1 LKSFFLVFV
10 LAHLIGDF
18 VFQTNRIAALKSKAI
33 QGIGLHVLIV
43 TLTQCILLSIFFGL
57 FGLLPGLLVGGIH
70 FFIDYMKKQLNPY
83 IRKVQ
88 TAYFVFD
95 QAIHIAIIYGVTYL
109 MYVDQ
114 GRLVVHSQ
122 WLLIAIGIIL
132 CYFAGSIMVKFVLM
146 DLHLTKKDA
155 KFFIENERISDGMT
169 ALALYA
175 VFGFPFI
182 WIPGMLVFAPSYT
195 LLQKK
200 LFAYSTKTSVI
211 KYVVL
216 LLVAYGAYGIRLS
229 Q

>member
-1 LKSFFLVFV
+1 M
-10 LAHLIGDF
+10 GDF
-18 VFQTNRIAALKSKAI
+18 VFQTNRIAALKSKGI
-33 QGIGLHVLIV
+33 QGIGIHVLIV

-57 FGLLPGLLVGGIH
+57 FGLLPGLLVGVIH

-83 IRKVQ
+83 IKKFQ

-95 QAIHIAIIYGVTYL
+95 QGIHITIIYGVTYF

-114 GRLVVHSQ
+114 GRLVVDSQ
-122 WLLIAIGIIL
+122 WLMIAIGIIIA
-132 CYFAGSIMVKFVLM
+132 YFAGSIMVKFVLM
-146 DLHLTKKDA
+146 DLNLTKKDA

-169 ALALYA
+169 ALGLYA
-175 VFGFPFI
+175 IFGFPI
-182 WIPGMLVFAPSYT
+182 VWIPGILVFAVTYT

-200 LFAYSTKTSVI
+200 LFAYSTKTSAI

-216 LLVAYGAYGIRLS
+216 LLVAYGAYGIRLI